1 MNTLLLPRKWRGY
14 PKIDVEEW
22 HNSLSRLLHLRIKAP
37 LYVRE
42 INQRE
47 LSASAVAMPDKT
59 NTREDLDADLN
70 FTKKK
75 PTTSKQFFFFL
86 LQRQFNF
93 IVVQFF
99 QMSRLV
105 SQARPLNHLEFK
117 PRP

>member
-14 PKIDVEEW
+14 PKIDVEDW

-59 NTREDLDADLN
+59 NTLEDLDADLN
-70 FTKKK
+70 FTKKNNFWAV
-75 PTTSKQFFFFL
+75 FFF
-86 LQRQFNF
+86 
-93 IVVQFF
+93 VFF
-99 QMSRLV
+99 
-105 SQARPLNHLEFK
+105 AATI
-117 PRP
+117 

>member
-75 PTTSKQFFFFL
+75 KQQLLSSFFFFS
-86 LQRQFNF
+86 FAAT
-93 IVVQFF
+93 I
-99 QMSRLV
+99 
-105 SQARPLNHLEFK
+105 
-117 PRP
+117 